1 MQNNL
6 GIYST
11 ESGHDDMPDPEI
23 VQSLIA
29 MLDECNPLVKQF
41 RMARDRLLSPTAP
54 DVSIRLVGTSDTS
67 ADRYSLLAVDELAA
81 LIVGGDS
88 SVPRQFDIIVESRQ
102 SRLKHIS
109 PIHPALVPLQY
120 PLLFPYADKGYQLG
134 IKFKNGA
141 GGAGSNRGARD
152 TVSMM
157 EYHCYYT
164 HYRKDE
170 PNPIICSGR
179 LSQQYI
185 VNAYSCVEAD
195 RLSFH
200 YHNQKLLRSETY
212 QGISDAIA
220 RGASTG
226 RDVGVKRVLPAS
238 YPGSKRH
245 MNQNYHDCMAISRAY
260 GPPSLFTTFTCN
272 AC

>member
-1 MQNNL
+1 M
-6 GIYST
+6 T
-11 ESGHDDMPDPEI
+11 
-23 VQSLIA
+23 
-29 MLDECNPLVKQF
+29 
-41 RMARDRLLSPTAP
+41 
-54 DVSIRLVGTSDTS
+54 
-67 ADRYSLLAVDELAA
+67 
-81 LIVGGDS
+81 
-88 SVPRQFDIIVESRQ
+88 
-102 SRLKHIS
+102 
-109 PIHPALVPLQY
+109 LQY

-179 LSQQYI
+179 LSQQYN

-226 RDVGVKRVLPAS
+226 RDVEVKRVLPAS

-260 GPPSLFTTFTCN
+260 GPPSLFTTFTCTAN
-272 AC
+272 WPEIEGAMRCEPGQIGRASCRERVSIDV